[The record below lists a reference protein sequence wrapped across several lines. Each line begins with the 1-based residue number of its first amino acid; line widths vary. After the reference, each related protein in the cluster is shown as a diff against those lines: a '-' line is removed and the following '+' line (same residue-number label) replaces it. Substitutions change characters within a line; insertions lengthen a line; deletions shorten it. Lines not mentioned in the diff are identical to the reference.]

1 MEKVSDRLELMNTYA
16 ENTFNM
22 LDNLKN
28 NLGTYRVENLNDVRA
43 SIKKIMN
50 GTYNIEYCDICSVE
64 QNLVNEETVHVL
76 FKFVHYTIPSMVT
89 EPYWLITLTTSNT
102 SSTDSCMANY
112 LAKTTMLD
120 KTYAPPKI
128 IVKMIDIVDNSG
140 TEDVTE
146 NPDEIAE
153 VLNDPE
159 TWTDDISF
167 IDNVGK
173 IYSIDDLL
181 NKTVLTGDHVIFVVE

>member
-1 MEKVSDRLELMNTYA
+1 MEKVSDLLELTTTFV
-16 ENTFNM
+16 ENIFSM
-22 LDNLKN
+22 LENLKN
-28 NLGTYRVENLNDVRA
+28 NLGTYRVDNLNDVRA

-64 QNLVNEETVHVL
+64 ENLVDEETAHIL
-76 FKFVHYTIPSMVT
+76 FKFVHYTVSSMTT

-112 LAKTTMLD
+112 LAKIAFVD

-140 TEDVTE
+140 TEDITE
-146 NPDEIAE
+146 NTDEIAE

-173 IYSIDDLL
+173 IYNIDDLL

>member
-1 MEKVSDRLELMNTYA
+1 MLE
-16 ENTFNM
+16 
-22 LDNLKN
+22 NLKN

-50 GTYNIEYCDICSVE
+50 GTYNIEYCDICGVE
-64 QNLVNEETVHVL
+64 ENLVNEETVHVL
-76 FKFVHYTIPSMVT
+76 FKFVHYTVSSMAT

-112 LAKTTMLD
+112 LAKT
-120 KTYAPPKI
+120 KI
-128 IVKMIDIVDNSG
+128 MEDRILIVKMIDIIDNSG
-140 TEDVTE
+140 TEEVTE
-146 NPDEIAE
+146 NPDEISK

-167 IDNVGK
+167 IGIAGK
-173 IYSIDDLL
+173 LYSIDDLL
-181 NKTVLTGDHVIFVVE
+181 NKTVLAGDHVIFVVE